1 MFAPIYFRAIG
12 IKIATDSEEMLQ
24 ASGDIF
30 CLQTKGQASIEERL
44 LTRKNRQITIKV
56 AQK

>member
-44 LTRKNRQITIKV
+44 HLKSGC
-56 AQK
+56 